1 MTMKIELTKDQ
12 TDLII
17 AALMDKQS
25 DIRGKVKTFSDCCE
39 VSNDEFSKKF
49 KTKYE
54 EEKNKY
60 DVLLEYMCV
69 AAEKNDDILPVIS
82 FSSSF
87 VEGGDIKTT
96 AEMDMF
102 GSAFIGIT
110 ADMSEQEIRD
120 IYEPALNEFK
130 RCTQELVKKIDE

>member
-1 MTMKIELTKDQ
+1 MKIELTKDQ

-17 AALMDKQS
+17 TALIDKQS
-25 DIRGKVKTFSDCCE
+25 DIRGKVKTFSDGFE
-39 VSNDEFSKKF
+39 ISKDEFNEKYKI
-49 KTKYE
+49 KYE
-54 EEKNKY
+54 EEEKKY
-60 DVLLEYMCV
+60 DVLLKYMCV

-96 AEMDMF
+96 AEIDMF

>member
-1 MTMKIELTKDQ
+1 MKIELTKDQ

-17 AALMDKQS
+17 TALIDKQS
-25 DIRGKVKTFSDCCE
+25 DIRGKVKTFSDGFE
-39 VSNDEFSKKF
+39 ILKDEFIEKYKI
-49 KTKYE
+49 KYE
-54 EEKNKY
+54 EEEKKY
-60 DVLLEYMCV
+60 DVLLKYMCV

>member
-1 MTMKIELTKDQ
+1 MKIELTKEQ

-17 AALMDKQS
+17 EALMDKQS
-25 DIRGKVKTFSDCCE
+25 EISRKVKRFSE
-39 VSNDEFSKKF
+39 RFEISKDEFNEKYKI
-49 KTKYE
+49 KYE
-54 EEKNKY
+54 EEEKKY
-60 DVLLEYMCV
+60 DVLLKYMCV

-87 VEGGDIKTT
+87 VEGGYIKTT